1 MKPKEPILYQ
11 MTFIYLFVFYHRK
24 ARIFFLNVHYIEK
37 LGFTRAPESP
47 LKRFLMNKK

>member
-11 MTFIYLFVFYHRK
+11 MTFIY
-24 ARIFFLNVHYIEK
+24 IFSIEKREYFLNVHYIEK